1 MSHLRSQQL
10 SQSQKLMVFI
20 LSMSLF
26 GIANIITE
34 ITPEFVLGPVELS
47 VSYFAFVPLTMVFLF
62 SPLHAALGAP
72 LGEIIFADL
81 LMGDFGGLGELE
93 GFIEFGMGMYVAG
106 LLVKDPT
113 NKKQLALGALIGVGI
128 DQMLSTIVDVGK
140 VWFGIEELEA
150 VPGVAESILVLEGIS
165 FTTEMLISGVLF
177 GLIPTL
183 WLVPKLYGKIEPL
196 MGFEPRNPATFRSS
210 AEVINVK
217 FIIPAVFLGFVAM
230 IAEFMATLDVN
241 FAVWEPEFI
250 DQFGMQ
256 FLWVGVSAAAIV
268 LLVAIIGIVK
278 LKNSQNPQDKSKG
291 A

>member
-1 MSHLRSQQL
+1 
-10 SQSQKLMVFI
+10 MVFI

>member
-1 MSHLRSQQL
+1 MNNLRSQQL

-34 ITPEFVLGPVELS
+34 ITPEIVIGPVELS

-81 LMGDFGGLGELE
+81 LMGDFGGIGELE
-93 GFIEFGMGMYVAG
+93 GFIEFGLGMYVAG

-113 NKKQLALGALIGVGI
+113 NRKQLALGALIGVGI
-128 DQMLSTIVDVGK
+128 DQMLSTIVDIGK

-150 VPGVAESILVLEGIS
+150 VPGIAESILVLEGIS

-177 GLIPTL
+177 GLIPAL

-196 MGFEPRNPATFRSS
+196 MGFEPRNPQTFKSS
-210 AEVINVK
+210 NEVINVK
-217 FIIPAVFLGFVAM
+217 FIILAVFFAFVAM
-230 IAEFMATLDVN
+230 ISEFLATLDVN
-241 FAVWEPEFI
+241 FAVWEPDFI

-256 FLWVGVSAAAIV
+256 FLWIGVSAAVIV
-268 LLVAIIGIVK
+268 LLVAILGITKMVK
-278 LKNSQNPQDKSKG
+278 KQNRIEHKKG